1 MSERRPVLLSIVGWI
16 TVISGILQ
24 MIGGIVLL
32 VANDDVVRET
42 AFTAD
47 EVTGFGIGALVVGFI
62 YLLVGRGMLNLN
74 GFALGL
80 GVFVSVLGIIG
91 NLIYLLGEDGS
102 HGSFI
107 VSLILNVI
115 VLVACLSG
123 FSARNRHA

>member
-1 MSERRPVLLSIVGWI
+1 
-16 TVISGILQ
+16 
-24 MIGGIVLL
+24 
-32 VANDDVVRET
+32 
-42 AFTAD
+42 
-47 EVTGFGIGALVVGFI
+47 
-62 YLLVGRGMLNLN
+62 MLNLN

-123 FSARNRHA
+123 FSARNRYG